1 MLLKLTRQRSMI
13 DLDTTFSN
21 TNNTELS
28 KQYELS
34 AKASNL
40 QNAQSFTTMRRAYP
54 AGIYSRRSG
63 VFIVNFEFF
72 SHFVLVFLLLT
83 FNL

>member
-1 MLLKLTRQRSMI
+1 MLLKPTRQRSML
-13 DLDTTFSN
+13 DLDTIFSN

-34 AKASNL
+34 PKARNL
-40 QNAQSFTTMRRAYP
+40 QNAQSFITMRRAYP
-54 AGIYSRRSG
+54 AGISSGRSG
-63 VFIVNFEFF
+63 VFIVNFDHI

-83 FNL
+83 LNM